1 MPSVTLTT
9 AVYFFYNYC
18 REVAFIR
25 GPSNLVFVQR
35 CASLTIFN
43 RVKICR
49 LWQLRFTPYRTI
61 MNLKLCGTLCALV
74 LLQLLRASEAF
85 IVTVDAHNEECFF
98 EKVEGG
104 TKFGVTFEVIE
115 GGFLDIDI
123 KITGPDNNIIHE
135 SEKESSGK
143 YTFATVSTGI
153 YRVCF
158 NNERSS
164 MTPKLVMFS
173 IEVSETPHRAAGAP
187 SEEEVGHTKLEDMIQ
202 QLSGTLT
209 GVKHE
214 QEYMHVRDKIHRSI
228 NESTNSRVVLWSTFE
243 ALVLVLMTIG
253 QVYYLKRFFEVK
265 RVV

>member
-1 MPSVTLTT
+1 MK
-9 AVYFFYNYC
+9 N
-18 REVAFIR
+18 
-25 GPSNLVFVQR
+25 
-35 CASLTIFN
+35 ASLRRWKAVLNSVIIINATSFY
-43 RVKICR
+43 RYYYQVICT
-49 LWQLRFTPYRTI
+49 FP
-61 MNLKLCGTLCALV
+61 A
-74 LLQLLRASEAF
+74 
-85 IVTVDAHNEECFF
+85 
-98 EKVEGG
+98 
-104 TKFGVTFEVIE
+104 GVTFEVIE

-123 KITGPDNNIIHE
+123 KITGPDNNVLHE

-143 YTFATVSTGI
+143 YAFATVSTGI

-214 QEYMHVRDKIHRSI
+214 QEYMHVRIDKLPRCI
-228 NESTNSRVVLWSTFE
+228 F
-243 ALVLVLMTIG
+243 
-253 QVYYLKRFFEVK
+253 YLKLFNFFFDRCVTK
-265 RVV
+265 SIVPSTRAPIHA

>member
-1 MPSVTLTT
+1 MN
-9 AVYFFYNYC
+9 YNC
-18 REVAFIR
+18 LSA
-25 GPSNLVFVQR
+25 
-35 CASLTIFN
+35 
-43 RVKICR
+43 
-49 LWQLRFTPYRTI
+49 
-61 MNLKLCGTLCALV
+61 LCALV
-74 LLQLLRASEAF
+74 MLQLLRVSEAF

-123 KITGPDNNIIHE
+123 RITGPDDNVIHE

-143 YTFATVSTGI
+143 FTFSAASTGI

-173 IEVSETPHRAAGAP
+173 LEVSDAPHRAAGAP
-187 SEEEVGHTKLEDMIQ
+187 SEDEVGHTKLEDMIQ
-202 QLSGTLT
+202 QLSNTLT

>member
-1 MPSVTLTT
+1 
-9 AVYFFYNYC
+9 
-18 REVAFIR
+18 
-25 GPSNLVFVQR
+25 
-35 CASLTIFN
+35 
-43 RVKICR
+43 
-49 LWQLRFTPYRTI
+49 